1 VGNSIVDNLAQPSFS
16 GIGAANSDFRQ
27 QEIAQMNA
35 QAQSGADEAYYN
47 TVETQRFERQAA
59 SAQDNNPVQA
69 DEIFTALLGMG
80 NDARNAA
87 NDNYDWQANSFAG
100 EVGPSPRS
108 RLTLSNGSPDGVDG
122 PYINTA
128 LDGPD
133 ANGRA
138 RDRLRDEIAR
148 IDSRREQ
155 RLSVYEANSNAAYSA
170 TVQAEDAALATAINV
185 SANGS
190 DPSTLHPYV
199 GLTDDG
205 TKLYGATA
213 ENRVEVVGHRSAAS
227 TISDVADSS
236 NPAAFSDPM
245 GSGYVGNTGNS
256 DKIADWHAQ
265 QQDWFVQRGAAA
277 PDGSWTR
284 TAYGVGAVAHGM
296 LVPDSTN
303 ALVAQGMMLPLGP
316 AINGLGSAA
325 VGGITKAFP
334 VLAAPVRM
342 PWGRSRGLSSIDPLM
357 SESAGSWSQKLQFW
371 TEPKVLG
378 GDKVGYRRVYQRDNL
393 FDPYARNNG
402 MSNLDLMRKGRP
414 PIGYDNQPVNLHH
427 LTQNEPGSLAELGG
441 KFHSDYTSILH
452 GMSEPRASF
461 RYTTDGLTSES
472 EKAFNRYKYWYWR
485 NRAESF

>member
-1 VGNSIVDNLAQPSFS
+1 
-16 GIGAANSDFRQ
+16 
-27 QEIAQMNA
+27 MNA

-47 TVETQRFERQAA
+47 TLETQRFERQAA

-80 NDARNAA
+80 NDARNSA

-122 PYINTA
+122 PNINTA

-170 TVQAEDAALATAINV
+170 AVQAEDAALATAINV

-190 DPSTLHPYV
+190 DPSTLYPYV

-213 ENRVEVVGHRSAAS
+213 ENRVEVTGHRSAAS

-245 GSGYVGNTGNS
+245 GIGYVGYTGNS

-277 PDGSWTR
+277 AEGSWTR
-284 TAYGVGAVAHGM
+284 AAYGVGAVAHGM

-316 AINGLGSAA
+316 VMSGLGNAA
-325 VGGITKAFP
+325 VGGMTKVFP

-342 PWGRSRGLSSIDPLM
+342 PFGRGTASGYQATFGTSTTTNYRVTFFNANPELNGTVVVHHAVEQQVMKRFPGL
-357 SESAGSWSQKLQFW
+357 
-371 TEPKVLG
+371 V
-378 GDKVGYRRVYQRDNL
+378 
-393 FDPYARNNG
+393 
-402 MSNLDLMRKGRP
+402 
-414 PIGYDNQPVNLHH
+414 
-427 LTQNEPGSLAELGG
+427 
-441 KFHSDYTSILH
+441 
-452 GMSEPRASF
+452 
-461 RYTTDGLTSES
+461 SES
-472 EKAFNRYKYWYWR
+472 ELHSLENLRGIPKEINSDVHLRGIRREWDNFYIDNASPTKEQLLRKATEIDKYFGNLFNPPVR
-485 NRAESF
+485 